1 MCYSVYTNSIICV
14 KLLQLRICDGTQ
26 VEIRKIA
33 LIGILGVNMGKIIA
47 IANQK
52 GGVGKTTTSVNLSAA
67 LAEEGK
73 RVLLIDLDPQGNT
86 TSGLGVEKTLKRN
99 VYDMLVNNADIRECM
114 QKGIFKEMD
123 LVPSTVDLAG
133 AEIEM
138 LDLPQHEFILKDQI
152 AEVNDQYDFV
162 IIDCP
167 PSLNLLTV
175 NALTTADS
183 VLVPIQC
190 EFYAMEGLTQ
200 LMYTIQLVQK
210 KLNPELRLEGVVFTM
225 YDSRTN
231 LSQQVVESVKSYLK
245 DKVYDTIIPRNV
257 RLAEAPSHGMSIFE
271 YDPHSTGAD
280 AYRKLAKEVEMF
292 HVEHSEAEES
302 NN

>member
-1 MCYSVYTNSIICV
+1 
-14 KLLQLRICDGTQ
+14 
-26 VEIRKIA
+26 
-33 LIGILGVNMGKIIA
+33 MGRIIA

-73 RVLLIDLDPQGNT
+73 RVLLVDLDPQGNT
-86 TSGLGVEKTLKRN
+86 TSGLGIEKTLKKT
-99 VYDMLVNNADIRECM
+99 VYDLLVNDASSSECI
-114 QKGIFKEMD
+114 KRGVFKTLD
-123 LVPSTVDLAG
+123 VIPSTVDLAG

-138 LDLPQHEFILKDQI
+138 LDIERHEFILKKKLRSV
-152 AEVNDQYDFV
+152 ENEYDF
-162 IIDCP
+162 ILIDCP

-175 NALTTADS
+175 NALTTASS

-210 KLNPELRLEGVVFTM
+210 KLNPALNLEGIVFTM
-225 YDSRTN
+225 FDARTN
-231 LSQQVVESVKSYLK
+231 LSQQVVDSVRQYLK
-245 DKVYDTIIPRNV
+245 DKVFDTVIPRNV

-271 YDPHSTGAD
+271 YDPRSTGAE
-280 AYRKLAKEVEMF
+280 AYRKLAKEVIALTN
-292 HVEHSEAEES
+292 EA
-302 NN
+302 

>member
-1 MCYSVYTNSIICV
+1 
-14 KLLQLRICDGTQ
+14 
-26 VEIRKIA
+26 
-33 LIGILGVNMGKIIA
+33 MGRIIA

-52 GGVGKTTTSVNLSAA
+52 GGVGKTTTSINLSAA
-67 LAEEGK
+67 LADEGK
-73 RVLLIDLDPQGNT
+73 RVLLVDLDPQGNS

-99 VYDMLVNNADIRECM
+99 VYDMLVNDTGIEACT
-114 QKGIFKEMD
+114 QKGIFKAMD

-138 LDLPQHEFILKDQI
+138 LDLPKHEFILKKKI
-152 AEVNDQYDFV
+152 SSVEDQYDYI

-175 NALTTADS
+175 NALTTANS

-231 LSQQVVESVKSYLK
+231 LSQEVVDSVKSYLK
-245 DKVYDTIIPRNV
+245 EKVYDTIIPRNV

-271 YDPHSTGAD
+271 YDPRSTGAE
-280 AYRKLAKEVEMF
+280 AYKKLAKEVEMF
-292 HVEHSEAEES
+292 HVEHSGQSEDDK
-302 NN
+302 